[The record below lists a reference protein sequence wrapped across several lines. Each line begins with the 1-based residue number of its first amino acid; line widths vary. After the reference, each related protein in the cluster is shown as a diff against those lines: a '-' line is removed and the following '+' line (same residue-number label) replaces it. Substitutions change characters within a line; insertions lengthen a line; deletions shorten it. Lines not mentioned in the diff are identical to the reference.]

1 MSSSAA
7 VPSTS
12 KRAICRRCLR
22 PHSACICRWITPL
35 ANKVEVLI
43 LQHPQEVS
51 QAKGSA
57 RLLHLSLA
65 RSQLRSGEIFA
76 LAVLQALL
84 QQAWPE
90 SMDAA
95 PNSTANGAP
104 VHSILLYPHQPADA
118 VPDPLPLAEPA
129 RLRLVVL
136 DGTWRQSRRM
146 LQDNPSLQA
155 LPRLALPPSLP
166 SRYHIRRAQRAGQL
180 STLEACCHALRQ
192 LEQREQP
199 YQSLLQAFDGFVAQQ
214 LAYRPQTT
222 KGS

>member
-1 MSSSAA
+1 MYSFAA
-7 VPSTS
+7 APSTP
-12 KRAICRRCLR
+12 KRVICRRCLR

-35 ANKVEVLI
+35 ANQVEVLI

-65 RSQLRSGEIFA
+65 RSQLHTGEIFA
-76 LAVLQALL
+76 PAVLQALL
-84 QQAWPE
+84 QQPWPE

-95 PNSTANGAP
+95 PKSTAKRAP
-104 VHSILLYPHQPADA
+104 VHSILLYPHQPTDA
-118 VPDPLPLAEPA
+118 APDPLPLTEPA

-146 LQDNPSLQA
+146 LQDNPLLQA
-155 LPRLALPPSLP
+155 LPRLALSPSLP
-166 SRYHIRRAQRAGQL
+166 SRYHIRRAQRPGQL

-192 LEQREQP
+192 LEQHQQP

-214 LAYRPQTT
+214 LAYRPQATT
-222 KGS
+222 GD